1 MIYFL
6 KVQKERELSVKETIK
21 IVAFSSI
28 SWGIAYLATWIS
40 KWILTDIIFNG
51 DFSLTKTALEQ
62 FGYRSLDKE
71 LYYSAFEAIHR
82 NLLYL
87 RYNLIIAL
95 IFALYLILLNFA
107 KNKTTSINIKGN
119 FQKVLPYLLILLMPI
134 VWYIVLKSHSYRHN
148 FFTYRALLLVL
159 IAIPIIGYKLTDS
172 RKE

>member
-87 RYNLIIAL
+87 RYNLIIVL
-95 IFALYLILLNFA
+95 IFLLH
-107 KNKTTSINIKGN
+107 
-119 FQKVLPYLLILLMPI
+119 L
-134 VWYIVLKSHSYRHN
+134 
-148 FFTYRALLLVL
+148 
-159 IAIPIIGYKLTDS
+159 
-172 RKE
+172 

>member
-1 MIYFL
+1 M
-6 KVQKERELSVKETIK
+6 
-21 IVAFSSI
+21 
-28 SWGIAYLATWIS
+28 
-40 KWILTDIIFNG
+40 
-51 DFSLTKTALEQ
+51 
-62 FGYRSLDKE
+62 
-71 LYYSAFEAIHR
+71 
-82 NLLYL
+82 
-87 RYNLIIAL
+87 IIAL

-159 IAIPIIGYKLTDS
+159 TAIPIIGYKLTDS